1 VWWTLWLNRNDLVF
15 RNKLVSSPNAVL
27 HKLLIF
33 MQRWTIL
40 SSVAA
45 PGELGRLID
54 AIKAHIPQEAAT
66 GVG

>member
-1 VWWTLWLNRNDLVF
+1 
-15 RNKLVSSPNAVL
+15 
-27 HKLLIF
+27 
-33 MQRWTIL
+33 MQWWTIL

-45 PGELGRLID
+45 QGELGRLID